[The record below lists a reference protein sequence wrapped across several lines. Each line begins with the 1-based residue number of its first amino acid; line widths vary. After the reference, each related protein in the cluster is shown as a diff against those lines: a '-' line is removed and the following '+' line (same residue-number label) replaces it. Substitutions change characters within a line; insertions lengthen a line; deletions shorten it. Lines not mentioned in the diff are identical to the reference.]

1 MLGSNMGDRA
11 ALLESAVEMLIEE
24 LMPDYLE
31 VEDLS
36 DAVNTSAV
44 VEPEP
49 WGFESSEKFFNQAF
63 MTLTDK
69 SAEQVLALCQSIEER
84 RGRDRSV
91 PATDATGKRIYSSRN
106 IDIDI
111 IFFDCEGKPQ
121 VIDTPE
127 LKVPHPLMHQRMFV
141 LEPLSQIAKDYVH
154 PVMNKSVGALKKEL
168 KRTLK
173 SQEETEN

>member
-36 DAVNTSAV
+36 DAVNTSDM
-44 VEPEP
+44 VETEP
-49 WGFESSEKFFNQAF
+49 WGFESSDKFLNQAF

-69 SAEQVLALCQSIEER
+69 SAEQVLAISQSVEER
-84 RGRDRSV
+84 LGRDRSV
-91 PATDATGKRIYSSRN
+91 SATDATGKRVYSSRN

-111 IFFDCEGKPQ
+111 IFFDCDGVPQ
-121 VIDTPE
+121 VIDTPQ

-141 LEPLSQIAKDYVH
+141 LEPLSQIAKEYMH
-154 PVMNKSVGALKKEL
+154 PVIKKSVGVLKKEL
-168 KRTLK
+168 KKSLK
-173 SQEETEN
+173 N

>member
-24 LMPDYLE
+24 LMPNYLE

-36 DAVNTSAV
+36 DAVNTSDM
-44 VEPEP
+44 VETEP
-49 WGFESSEKFFNQAF
+49 WGFESSDKFLNQAF

-69 SAEQVLALCQSIEER
+69 SAEQVLAICQSVEER
-84 RGRDRSV
+84 LGRDRSV
-91 PATDATGKRIYSSRN
+91 PATDATGKRVYLSRN

-111 IFFDCEGKPQ
+111 IFFDCDGVPQ
-121 VIDTPE
+121 VIDTPQ

-141 LEPLSQIAKDYVH
+141 LEPLSQIAKEYMH
-154 PVMNKSVGALKKEL
+154 PVIKKSVGVLKKEL
-168 KRTLK
+168 KKSLK
-173 SQEETEN
+173 N